1 VLTEFAFLAVFLV
14 FAVVVPTSMLA
25 APWALTK
32 LGIKPHRPDRVKTDT
47 YECGMP
53 TIGGSWARFNFRY
66 YTFAL
71 LFVILDVTV
80 VFLYPWAVHVRA
92 LGWLGLGAMLGFVGI
107 LAVGI
112 AYAWRR
118 KALEWD

>member
-1 VLTEFAFLAVFLV
+1 
-14 FAVVVPTSMLA
+14 
-25 APWALTK
+25 
-32 LGIKPHRPDRVKTDT
+32 
-47 YECGMP
+47 
-53 TIGGSWARFNFRY
+53 
-66 YTFAL
+66 
-71 LFVILDVTV
+71 
-80 VFLYPWAVHVRA
+80 VHVRA